1 MHLYFMG
8 ICGVAMGNA
17 ALMLRELGHEVCGAD
32 TGAYPPMSELLADSG
47 VRVYEGYDAARLQ
60 SLAPDLVVVGNA
72 LSRGNDEIEWMLE
85 SRRFPITS
93 MAALLGDVVLSD
105 RTNIVVTG
113 THGKTTTAAIA
124 AVLLRA
130 NGVASGH
137 FIGGVPKDLP
147 GGASIG
153 RTDAP
158 FVIEGDEYDTAFFD
172 KRSKFIHYRPHVVA
186 INNLEFDHG
195 DIFRDLRDVQRSFD
209 HLLRLVPR
217 HGCIV
222 VNGDDE
228 NIEALLP
235 VPWAKTVRIGLG
247 ESNDVRLHGFAE
259 DADGSGFDL
268 YWKGERWFGVRWQLH
283 GLYNARN
290 AAMAAA
296 ATALT
301 LHPNSPM
308 RLDLST
314 LGEIQGVK
322 RRQEAIYSDH
332 RVVAIED
339 FAHHPTSLSAVL
351 LSLRARF
358 PETRLVACFE
368 PRSNTARMN
377 VFQESFKEAL
387 GAADAVFLGPV
398 NRADGVPPETR
409 LNPARLA
416 AELSC
421 PGRTAE
427 WFNSNSELLNSVVS
441 DCRQWTSSR
450 QVIVFF
456 SNGSFGGII
465 AGFPEAWCRGRE

>member
-1 MHLYFMG
+1 
-8 ICGVAMGNA
+8 
-17 ALMLRELGHEVCGAD
+17 
-32 TGAYPPMSELLADSG
+32 
-47 VRVYEGYDAARLQ
+47 
-60 SLAPDLVVVGNA
+60 
-72 LSRGNDEIEWMLE
+72 
-85 SRRFPITS
+85 
-93 MAALLGDVVLSD
+93 
-105 RTNIVVTG
+105 
-113 THGKTTTAAIA
+113 
-124 AVLLRA
+124 VLLRA

-137 FIGGVPKDLP
+137 FIGGVSKDLP

-153 RTDAP
+153 RPDAP

-217 HGCIV
+217 HGCIA

-228 NIEALLP
+228 NIDALLP
-235 VPWAKTVRIGLG
+235 VSWVKAVRIGLG
-247 ESNDVRLHGFAE
+247 EENDVRIHGFVE

-268 YWKGERWFGVRWQLH
+268 YWKGARWFEVRWQLH

-296 ATALT
+296 AAALT
-301 LHPNSPM
+301 LHRNNPM
-308 RLDLST
+308 RLDLSA
-314 LGEIQGVK
+314 LGGIQGVK
-322 RRQEAIYSDH
+322 RRQEVIYSDH
-332 RVVAIED
+332 RMVAIED

-351 LSLRARF
+351 LSLRSRF

-377 VFQESFKEAL
+377 VFQESFKDAL
-387 GAADAVFLGPV
+387 SAADAVFLGPV
-398 NRADGVPPETR
+398 NRADGVPLKTR

-421 PGRTAE
+421 PVRTADC
-427 WFNSNSELLNSVVS
+427 FDSNDELLNSVVS

-465 AGFPEAWCRGRE
+465 AKFPEAWCGE